1 MAVKF
6 IAPTDTL
13 EKFRTE
19 FNDLSANQFGD
30 IANLSGAISANNIVD
45 AMNETISIA
54 TSTAGFTIADDTSST
69 QIIGG
74 GDTLT
79 VLGTANQIQSVVT
92 PQDTLTLS
100 FPNDVTIPNNLT
112 ALGSTHTLGTIEING
127 SDIRSID
134 STGIVVNDALR
145 ASKLQTMNGT
155 LTIDESGTAGIP
167 KIASSGVGNFLIFDA
182 TPVVQSSIVFE
193 GSSVDDFETT
203 VTVTDPTADR
213 TITIPDETG
222 TLVTTGSTGVVTS
235 TMLASGTITGGDI
248 ADDSIG
254 ESKMADDAIGQ
265 DQLKSVVNLQVLNS
279 SGGVLKSI
287 FGAGA

>member
-6 IAPTDTL
+6 IAETDTL

-19 FNDLSANQFGD
+19 FNDLAANQFGD
-30 IANLSGAISANNIVD
+30 IANLSGAISANNLVD
-45 AMNETISIA
+45 AMNETISVA

-79 VLGTANQIQSVVT
+79 VLGTANQIQAVVSAT
-92 PQDTLTLS
+92 DTLTLS

-145 ASKLQTMNGT
+145 ASKLQTTSGT
-155 LTIDESGTAGIP
+155 LTIDESGTAGLP
-167 KIASSGVGNFLIFDA
+167 KISSSRTFLLFDA
-182 TPVVQSSIVFE
+182 TPVMQSSIIFE
-193 GSSVDDFETT
+193 GASQDDNETT
-203 VTVTDPTADR
+203 ITV
-213 TITIPDETG
+213 PDVTG
-222 TLVTTGSTGVVTS
+222 TIVTTGDTGSITS
-235 TMLASGTITGGDI
+235 GMLAADAVTGGSI

-254 ESKMADDAIGQ
+254 EAKLADDAVGS
-265 DQLKSVVNLQVLNS
+265 DQLKSVVNLQILNS
-279 SGGVLKSI
+279 SGGVLKQI
-287 FGAGA
+287 YGAGA